1 MAEANRDHTTRI
13 VPRSRLSSLI
23 QDPLVRSAFK
33 RAERD
38 YSKAFSIP
46 NDLPNDV
53 DFEDVIASDKPSSRK
68 CHRGAA
74 SWL

>member
-1 MAEANRDHTTRI
+1 MAQAEHESTRNPSALTRGPI
-13 VPRSRLSSLI
+13 VGAAY
-23 QDPLVRSAFK
+23 Q
-33 RAERD
+33 RAELD
-38 YSKAFSIP
+38 HGQTFAAP

-53 DFEDVIASDKPSSRK
+53 DFEDVVASDKPSSRK

>member
-1 MAEANRDHTTRI
+1 MAKAKHESTRK
-13 VPRSRLSSLI
+13 PSALI
-23 QDPLVRSAFK
+23 RATIACAAFK

-38 YSKAFSIP
+38 HGQTFAIP
-46 NDLPNDV
+46 NDPPNDV

>member
-1 MAEANRDHTTRI
+1 MAQAEHESTRK
-13 VPRSRLSSLI
+13 PSALI
-23 QDPLVRSAFK
+23 RGPMVCAAFK

-38 YSKAFSIP
+38 HGQTFTIP

-74 SWL
+74 S

>member
-1 MAEANRDHTTRI
+1 MAQAKDESTKKLSNLIRDPI
-13 VPRSRLSSLI
+13 
-23 QDPLVRSAFK
+23 VRSTFK

-38 YSKAFSIP
+38 YGQTFAIP

-74 SWL
+74 S